1 MVADLGNK
9 RLQVLDASFNHLM
22 DIKEDGQGRVL
33 EYPAH
38 VAVNSKGEIIVSDY
52 RADRVLVYD
61 QYGAYSRDLLTGSW
75 TEPSGIAV
83 DRDDTLYIA
92 NGKEGSIKVINTNGE
107 ELRPISYTGRPGDY
121 TYITIYNNKLI
132 YCGDNGQVYMVDKY
146 DEMDPDQSM
155 LYIPVHTAR
164 GLAVDHSGDRMV
176 LASEGHIYVVRG
188 IEIERDI
195 EEQAQDQ
202 QADKRGVAVTK
213 TGEIVVAN
221 YYIGNLLV
229 YDL

>member
-1 MVADLGNK
+1 MYI
-9 RLQVLDASFNHLM
+9 Q
-22 DIKEDGQGRVL
+22 EDGQGRALV
-33 EYPAH
+33 YPAH
-38 VAVNSKGEIIVSDY
+38 VAVNSTGEIIVSDY

-61 QYGAYSRDLLTGSW
+61 QYGAYSRDLLLTGSW

-92 NGKEGSIKVINTNGE
+92 NGGEGSIKVIKTNDE
-107 ELRPISYTGRPGDY
+107 EPRSIKYIGLPGDY
-121 TYITIYNNKLI
+121 TYITIYENKLI
-132 YCGDNGQVYMVDKY
+132 YCGDKGQVYMVDRY

-188 IEIERDI
+188 TTIERDI
-195 EEQAQDQ
+195 EEQAQNQ

-229 YDL
+229 YDLWKTAASPCKTSV